1 VATAQERAVSFLYS
15 ELDRMAT
22 FRDDHRGEAW
32 PEQQGRVTG
41 ALGALSA
48 VGLLGADQAEAWRP
62 RLLGADVERPAPSD
76 GTRQAAEELLGDS
89 LEAVP
94 EDDDGTGE
102 ASIRFEGALDAL
114 QAVGAASGE
123 WYERR
128 SRRMGWPTADEVS
141 EWHPSGTQKD
151 LRAVLAGPADAVDG
165 VRVICALCFGD
176 GVSVV
181 LRLEDGAD
189 RLARDPFDFELVDDV
204 GTSYSRGGGGAG
216 GRDARIT
223 YDTPIPA
230 GATWLE
236 LRRGESRSIR
246 IPL

>member
-1 VATAQERAVSFLYS
+1 VATAQECAVSFLYA
-15 ELDRMAT
+15 ELNWVAT

-32 PEQQGRVTG
+32 PEREGRVAG

-48 VGLLGADQAEAWRP
+48 VGLLGADEAEAWRL
-62 RLLGADVERPAPSD
+62 RLLDADVKRPAPSD
-76 GTRQAAEELLGDS
+76 GTRQAADELLGDL

-102 ASIRFEGALDAL
+102 ASFRFEGALDAL
-114 QAVGAASGE
+114 RAVDAASGE

-128 SRRMGWPTADEVS
+128 SRRMGWAGADEAS

-151 LRAVLAGPADAVDG
+151 LRAVLAGPAGAVDG

-204 GTSYSRGGGGAG
+204 GTSYSSGGGGAG
-216 GRDARIT
+216 GRDVRIS
-223 YDTPIPA
+223 YDTPVPA
-230 GATWLE
+230 DAGWLE
-236 LRRGESRSIR
+236 LRRGGSRPIR
-246 IPL
+246 IAL